1 MSRLHVIEVPKAI
14 YNAAGLTDP
23 MTSPKRAQRR
33 YHHGDLRAAL
43 LSAAELEL
51 AEHGIEGLTLRGCAR
66 RAGVSHAAPAHHFK
80 DGTELLSEMA
90 ATAFEGLTEIT
101 RGAGQSAVP
110 GSLDHLVAVAC
121 AYVRFA
127 IRHPHHFR
135 LMFRS
140 ERLDFGHERLKQA
153 SEAAFQVPV
162 DAIGAYYGSADAMA
176 DPELARQV
184 IAIWAIAHGLSDLL
198 ISTRRLRAIGGG
210 DLDKALESLVPPIVR
225 QHFAQPGR
233 PCSEK

>member
-1 MSRLHVIEVPKAI
+1 MSRLHVIEVTKAI
-14 YNAAGLTDP
+14 YSAFGLTGP

-51 AEHGIEGLTLRGCAR
+51 AERGIEGLTLRGCAR

-80 DGTELLSEMA
+80 DVTALLSEMA
-90 ATAFEGLTEIT
+90 AIAFEGLTEIT
-101 RGAGQSAVP
+101 RAAARTTVP
-110 GSLDHLVAVAC
+110 GTLDQLVAVAC

-127 IRHPHHFR
+127 IHHPHHFR

-162 DAIGAYYGSADAMA
+162 DAISAHYGAADAMA

-198 ISTRRLRAIGGG
+198 ISTRRLRAFGGG
-210 DLDKALESLVPPIVR
+210 DFDKALESLVPPIIR
-225 QHFAQPGR
+225 QLFGDR
-233 PCSEK
+233 SR